1 MTEWTSIPVKYL
13 CFHVSTLGHIDFK
26 KEKQYFSLNGN
37 GNLKIKFEIGN
48 WKLDWKKKKSKFEF
62 YFLFLKKFKKDNQ
75 ILVLLNI
82 V

>member
-13 CFHVSTLGHIDFK
+13 CFHASTLGHIDFK

-48 WKLDWKKKKSKFEF
+48 WKLDWKKKNQNSSFIF
-62 YFLFLKKFKKDNQ
+62 YF
-75 ILVLLNI
+75 
-82 V
+82 

>member
-48 WKLDWKKKKSKFEF
+48 WKLDWKKKSKFEF

>member
-48 WKLDWKKKKSKFEF
+48 WKLDWKKKIKIRV
-62 YFLFLKKFKKDNQ
+62 LFSIFKK
-75 ILVLLNI
+75 I
-82 V
+82 